1 VTTYHVLD
9 IVARE
14 HLHTLLAQAQ
24 AAHRARYA
32 RTRSAAL
39 PTRPLRLPRTSLRRL
54 PHTRRALTDSA
65 R

>member
-9 IVARE
+9 IVARQQ
-14 HLHTLLAQAQ
+14 LHTLLAQAQ
-24 AAHRARYA
+24 AADRARHA
-32 RTRSAAL
+32 RTKSAAGPL
-39 PTRPLRLPRTSLRRL
+39 RPLRIPRTSLRRI